1 VRHGANDPME
11 PIDRRRFLGAS
22 AGLAASGFAASGAA
36 AQDAASDRAADSA
49 DRGAPFA
56 LDYAPHFGTFRNSA
70 GDDLVD
76 QLRFAHDEGFRAW
89 EDNGMMGRD
98 AATQERIGAALRDLG
113 MRMGVFVLDADFG
126 SARYVNGDREAR
138 AALVARAK
146 EAVEV
151 AKRVGATWMTVVP
164 GRYDQRLAW
173 DYQTANCIDTL
184 KAMAEVLEPEGLV
197 MVLEPLNSHSDH
209 PGQFLT
215 KIPQAYMLC
224 RSVGSPACK
233 ILNDLYHQQI
243 TEGNLIPNIDR
254 AWEETPYFQVGD
266 NPGRREP
273 TTGEINFATVFR
285 HLARRGFDGIVGMEH
300 GNSRGGVEGERAV
313 IDAYRSVDPA

>member
-1 VRHGANDPME
+1 MT

-22 AGLAASGFAASGAA
+22 AGLAASGIVAGGAA
-36 AQDAASDRAADSA
+36 AQEDDAPE
-49 DRGAPFA
+49 RGKPFT
-56 LDYAPHFGTFRNSA
+56 LDYAPHFGMFRHSA

-89 EDNGMMGRD
+89 EDNGMMGRHV
-98 AATQERIGAALRDLG
+98 ATQERVGQALADLG

-126 SARYVNGDREAR
+126 SARYVTGDREAR
-138 AALVARAK
+138 EALVERCRR
-146 EAVEV
+146 AVEV
-151 AKRVGATWMTVVP
+151 AGRVGATWMTVVP

-184 KAMAEVLEPEGLV
+184 KAMAEVLEPAGLV
-197 MVLEPLNSHSDH
+197 MVLEPLNAHSDH

-215 KIPQAYMLC
+215 KIPQAYMIC

-313 IDAYRSVDPA
+313 IDAYRSVDPS